1 MEKPTNK
8 GCIMQMSQ
16 EGIDALIKKFE
27 GCKLTAYRCPAGV
40 CTIGYG
46 HTSDAGKPAVLDG
59 MVITQQQAEDML
71 RRDLVKYE
79 TEVYDMVHQPLT
91 QHQFDV
97 LVDFNYNAG
106 AGNLRNSTL
115 LKKVNAAKFDEVPAE
130 LMKWTKGKV
139 PGKGSQVLQ
148 GLVRRRHAE
157 AAWWSDG
164 APIHISAPVE
174 EPTDDEHE
182 QRAQPDPVVVPT
194 MRDSK
199 QGNAAIVTAGLG
211 GVGVVKEVADQ
222 AQDASDTADKIMAL
236 LHNPNFLIMGAVIG
250 LGAMIW
256 YFRKQHMEEHGV

>member
-1 MEKPTNK
+1 
-8 GCIMQMSQ
+8 
-16 EGIDALIKKFE
+16 
-27 GCKLTAYRCPAGV
+27 
-40 CTIGYG
+40 
-46 HTSDAGKPAVLDG
+46 
-59 MVITQQQAEDML
+59 
-71 RRDLVKYE
+71 
-79 TEVYDMVHQPLT
+79 
-91 QHQFDV
+91 
-97 LVDFNYNAG
+97 
-106 AGNLRNSTL
+106 
-115 LKKVNAAKFDEVPAE
+115 
-130 LMKWTKGKV
+130 MKWTRG
-139 PGKGSQVLQ
+139 GGRVLQ

-164 APIHISAPVE
+164 APIHVSAPVE

-211 GVGVVKEVADQ
+211 GLGVAKEIASQ
-222 AQDASDTADKIMAL
+222 AQDASDTADKLMAL